1 MIIMLNN
8 HLVWLCI
15 LREMIDWLLCWIYH
29 LVWLCILRGMIDW
42 LLCWIITWF
51 DCAYLR
57 NLRSMWVALLCWR
70 IVATMF
76 RNTPRTRG
84 QWSSSPHGWVPD
96 LFCRI
101 RIRPS
106 KFENKTYA
114 CYRFSLQGFGA
125 GLFWGGFQ
133 LQEFSTRSR
142 IRLLV
147 KEKIIFGIFKNRLR
161 IV

>member
-1 MIIMLNN
+1 MTDMLWFDCAY
-8 HLVWLCI
+8 LE
-15 LREMIDWLLCWIYH
+15 RCWDDCYAEYITWFDCAY
-29 LVWLCILRGMIDW
+29 LERCRDD
-42 LLCWIITWF
+42 CYAEFITWF

-84 QWSSSPHGWVPD
+84 QWSSSPHGWVTD

-106 KFENKTYA
+106 KIWEQNISMLSVFTA
-114 CYRFSLQGFGA
+114 GF
-125 GLFWGGFQ
+125 
-133 LQEFSTRSR
+133 RSR
-142 IRLLV
+142 PILGRLPAP
-147 KEKIIFGIFKNRLR
+147 GIFYPEPDPAPGKRENNFWNF
-161 IV
+161 

>member
-106 KFENKTYA
+106 KIWEQNISMLSVFTA
-114 CYRFSLQGFGA
+114 GF
-125 GLFWGGFQ
+125 W
-133 LQEFSTRSR
+133 SR
-142 IRLLV
+142 PVLGRLSAP
-147 KEKIIFGIFKNRLR
+147 GIFYPEPDPAPGKRENNFWNF
-161 IV
+161 